1 MLRAIPLVVLLFSLT
16 SCTSSHRELSVEVRI
31 PDPNGVSTPIA
42 GTLVVALP
50 YDRDSI
56 LQALE
61 SRAPEARPH
70 TMALDSLFQAFQAPF
85 RVFAQLAWRQ
95 DRLRRQRDSLAGAGA
110 AFAAIDDS
118 LARLAPE
125 LERAKQRLDSVRRG
139 TAGRMEALR
148 AEVRRWEQATYTGY
162 DTMVLTLAR
171 DRMREGIAD
180 TTDAVGRASFRLDR
194 GAWWIHARSPDPDDP
209 NAEWY
214 WNVPVREA
222 DTVLLSPA
230 TGRRRPRYG
239 S

>member
-1 MLRAIPLVVLLFSLT
+1 MLRTVPLVVLLVSLI
-16 SCTSSHRELSVEVRI
+16 SCSSSQREISVEVRI
-31 PDPNGVSTPIA
+31 PNPNGVSTPIA

-70 TMALDSLFQAFQAPF
+70 TQALDSLFQAFQGPF

-95 DRLRRQRDSLAGAGA
+95 DRLRRTRDSLAAAGA
-110 AFAAIDDS
+110 DPAGLDDS

-125 LERAKQRLDSVRRG
+125 LERARLLLDSARRS
-139 TAGRMEALR
+139 TWTRMETLR
-148 AEVRRWEQATYTGY
+148 ADVRRWEQATYTGY

-180 TTDAVGRASFRLDR
+180 TTDALGRASFRLGR
-194 GAWWIHARSPDPDDP
+194 GSWWIHARSPDPDDP

-214 WNVPVREA
+214 WNLPVREV
-222 DTVLLSPA
+222 DSVLLSPA